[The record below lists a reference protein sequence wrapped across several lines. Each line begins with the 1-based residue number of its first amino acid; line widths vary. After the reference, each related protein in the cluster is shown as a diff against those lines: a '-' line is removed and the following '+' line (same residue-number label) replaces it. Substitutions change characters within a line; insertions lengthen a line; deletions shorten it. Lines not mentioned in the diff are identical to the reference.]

1 MLVYNVGFKLPIYVE
16 KSLNLLAHYV
26 SLIQMESDYTRV
38 GKVSK
43 FCEEEQ
49 STKREKKRESCSH
62 FSQINPSR
70 KTPDSLS
77 VGFR

>member
-1 MLVYNVGFKLPIYVE
+1 MLVYNVGFKLPVYVE

-43 FCEEEQ
+43 FCEEE
-49 STKREKKRESCSH
+49 
-62 FSQINPSR
+62 
-70 KTPDSLS
+70 
-77 VGFR
+77 